1 MPRGCSPHALLQSHE
16 DGLLK
21 AIRPE
26 EGKVPTRSGPRLVL
40 SEFSKSR
47 WADEP
52 LNDPPLHPSELDLI
66 KSARSARIKRAL
78 LALARL
84 LVASCIGVAAAL
96 AWQSYGD
103 AARAMIAGFAPQL
116 AWMAP
121 AAPAA
126 EATSASVSPDQLV
139 AISHGLAAVRQSVDR
154 LAADIAR
161 LQASKP
167 DLASPD
173 VPVGRTSALPPPV
186 ARKPVPPAHTSPPR

>member
-1 MPRGCSPHALLQSHE
+1 M
-16 DGLLK
+16 
-21 AIRPE
+21 
-26 EGKVPTRSGPRLVL
+26 PTRSGPRLVL
-40 SEFSKSR
+40 SESSKSR

-78 LALARL
+78 
-84 LVASCIGVAAAL
+84 VASCIGVAAAL

-116 AWMAP
+116 EWLAP

>member
-1 MPRGCSPHALLQSHE
+1 
-16 DGLLK
+16 
-21 AIRPE
+21 
-26 EGKVPTRSGPRLVL
+26 VPTSSGPRPVL

-52 LNDPPLHPSELDLI
+52 LNDPPLHPSEFDLI

-96 AWQSYGD
+96 AWQSYSD

-116 AWMAP
+116 EWLAPP
-121 AAPAA
+121 AAPVA

-139 AISHGLAAVRQSVDR
+139 AISRGLAAVRQSVDR
-154 LAADIAR
+154 LAADIAK

-167 DLASPD
+167 DPARPD
-173 VPVGRTSALPPPV
+173 VPVSRTSALPPPV
-186 ARKPVPPAHTSPPR
+186 ARKPVPPAHTSPSR